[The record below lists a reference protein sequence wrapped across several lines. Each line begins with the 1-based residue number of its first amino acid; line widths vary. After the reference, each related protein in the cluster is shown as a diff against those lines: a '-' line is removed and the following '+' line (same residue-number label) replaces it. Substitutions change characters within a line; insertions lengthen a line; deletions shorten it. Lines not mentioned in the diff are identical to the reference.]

1 MQIKRLGTGDIN
13 LINEF
18 ARTHRVNGG
27 AVQQAA
33 SMLGNGNVV
42 GVFASGDRSKLVG
55 IMVDNG
61 GSVTP
66 ISDIDISNAVAFLK
80 RSHGGGQHP
89 NTPPSRVGAQQQ
101 VSQPQASNAQ
111 NVKSPTGTQRQ
122 PMRQNPNRN
131 GAQQPVNQ
139 QQQTVPSHRPQQR
152 PDMGVQRQAQQ
163 QSVPQPHRTGTQQP
177 VNQSHTGAQQP
188 VNPQRTGVQQPNQ
201 SRIGAQQPVNTSR
214 TGMQRPVDQATGSQR
229 PVNGQI
235 GGGNQQST
243 ANRQSA
249 SHQQNASRTGMQRP
263 IVSADPS
270 RTGTH
275 RPIGDTG
282 LAQRADAPRRGKT
295 QQRQTTAVPHPNATK
310 VSSVNGVSTNPS
322 DVTPMHS
329 TVGGSTPPKKSHKL
343 RNGIIAGVIAL
354 GLIGGI
360 GAAYLNRSSIALFI
374 QSVIPSNENTEDEH
388 HWQIGENES
397 AEMTI
402 STGDTVVEVRKMLY
416 DLGFSS
422 TADVLYE
429 KLDEQNKMNSL
440 QAGTYTLIGS
450 ETPDEI
456 INRLTSGIKSPDGY
470 IGINVGDTMDIIYTK
485 FDGDE
490 MPFGADDMEKADD
503 PSLYKDDYPMMAAI
517 PDEVTTIEGFIPA
530 GVYDCHEAETAE
542 DAMRIMLDAGQS
554 RFEASGL
561 DAETFYEYLTI
572 GSMIDKEVFFD
583 DEKPLVASV
592 IYNRLDQHMKLGID
606 ATVKYATGS
615 TDARVTDAMTETDSP
630 YNTYQVDGLPI
641 GPICSGV
648 SDSAFAAAQNPAKTD
663 YIYYVLK
670 DKEGHHAFSSD
681 YQQFEKDKDAY
692 LELFG
697 YTDNVAADEEN
708 ASNSSGE

>member
-1 MQIKRLGTGDIN
+1 MRSGVVGAIIDGLAHASLDMFLRAVALETGDYLKMQIKRLGNGDVE

-18 ARTHRVNGG
+18 GRSHAIHGG
-27 AVQQAA
+27 MMLQAMR
-33 SMLGNGNVV
+33 MLGSGGVI
-42 GVFASGDRSKLVG
+42 GVFESGDRSRLIGV
-55 IMVDNG
+55 IVDDG
-61 GSVTP
+61 KSVMP
-66 ISDIDISNAVAFLK
+66 ISDMDISNAVDFVRKSRNQSAHSGVAQSQGRRQPSHDAFAHA
-80 RSHGGGQHP
+80 SQQQPHPQEGQRQRAQQRHQQ
-89 NTPPSRVGAQQQ
+89 PPQSTQQQ
-101 VSQPQASNAQ
+101 VP
-111 NVKSPTGTQRQ
+111 RQ
-122 PMRQNPNRN
+122 QEPNRTV
-131 GAQQPVNQ
+131 AQQPVAAGRQPQRVQ
-139 QQQTVPSHRPQQR
+139 QVS
-152 PDMGVQRQAQQ
+152 M
-163 QSVPQPHRTGTQQP
+163 TG
-177 VNQSHTGAQQP
+177 
-188 VNPQRTGVQQPNQ
+188 RTGVQQPVA
-201 SRIGAQQPVNTSR
+201 SSR
-214 TGMQRPVDQATGSQR
+214 TGVQQPIVTTSTSPSQPSSTARTGAQRPVIT
-229 PVNGQI
+229 
-235 GGGNQQST
+235 
-243 ANRQSA
+243 
-249 SHQQNASRTGMQRP
+249 
-263 IVSADPS
+263 ADPS
-270 RTGTH
+270 LTGAH
-275 RPIGDTG
+275 RPIRDGG
-282 LAQRADAPRRGKT
+282 LAQRADAPRRGRNPSQRMEADAQQAHAPANAPKT
-295 QQRQTTAVPHPNATK
+295 KR
-310 VSSVNGVSTNPS
+310 SVSTNPS
-322 DVTPMHS
+322 DVVPMRP
-329 TVGGSTPPKKSHKL
+329 TVTAPTQPRKSHKL
-343 RNGIIAGVIAL
+343 RNGLIAGAVVLAL
-354 GLIGGI
+354 GGGCL
-360 GAAYLNRSSIALFI
+360 AAYMNRSSIALFM

-416 DLGFSS
+416 DLGFAS

-592 IYNRLDQHMKLGID
+592 IYNRLDQKMKLGID

>member
-18 ARTHRVNGG
+18 ARTHQASGG
-27 AVQQAA
+27 AIRQAM
-33 SMLGNGNVV
+33 SMLGSGNVV

-55 IMVDNG
+55 IIVDDG
-61 GSVTP
+61 SSVTP
-66 ISDIDISNAVAFLK
+66 ISDVDISNAVAFLK
-80 RSHGGGQHP
+80 KSHGGEQRPH
-89 NTPPSRVGAQQQ
+89 TSPSRVGAQQRVPRQQ
-101 VSQPQASNAQ
+101 VPSAQ
-111 NVKSPTGTQRQ
+111 QGSRNPSSTGAQQ
-122 PMRQNPNRN
+122 PMRPNQSRT

-139 QQQTVPSHRPQQR
+139 QQTNAQRRPPQPSSTGMQR
-152 PDMGVQRQAQQ
+152 HVQ
-163 QSVPQPHRTGTQQP
+163 QSPVPQPQQPHRTGVQVPIGRTDAQYP
-177 VNQSHTGAQQP
+177 VKPARTGAQQP
-188 VNPQRTGVQQPNQ
+188 VGNP
-201 SRIGAQQPVNTSR
+201 AR
-214 TGMQRPVDQATGSQR
+214 TGMQPPINKQRTGAQ
-229 PVNGQI
+229 PPANV
-235 GGGNQQST
+235 QQQQNA
-243 ANRQSA
+243 ANHPANSSA
-249 SHQQNASRTGMQRP
+249 SQHQPNAASRTGMQRP

-282 LAQRADAPRRGKT
+282 LAQRADAPRRGMAGSQKPVGN
-295 QQRQTTAVPHPNATK
+295 VPHQKA
-310 VSSVNGVSTNPS
+310 SSVNGVSTNPY
-322 DVTPMHS
+322 DVTPMRP
-329 TVGGSTPPKKSHKL
+329 TVGGAQTPKKSHKL

-416 DLGFSS
+416 DLGFAS

-708 ASNSSGE
+708 TSNNSGE

>member
-18 ARTHRVNGG
+18 ARTHQASGG
-27 AVQQAA
+27 AIRQAM
-33 SMLGNGNVV
+33 SMLGGGSVV
-42 GVFASGDRSKLVG
+42 GVFASGDRSRLVG
-55 IMVDNG
+55 IIVDDG
-61 GSVTP
+61 SSVTP

-80 RSHGGGQHP
+80 KSHGSGNGGTGNPNPQHGAPSQHP
-89 NTPPSRVGAQQQ
+89 
-101 VSQPQASNAQ
+101 VSGRTMPRQPQ
-111 NVKSPTGTQRQ
+111 QRQ
-122 PMRQNPNRN
+122 QTQGRMPNPSATGNQQPIRQNP
-131 GAQQPVNQ
+131 
-139 QQQTVPSHRPQQR
+139 
-152 PDMGVQRQAQQ
+152 
-163 QSVPQPHRTGTQQP
+163 
-177 VNQSHTGAQQP
+177 
-188 VNPQRTGVQQPNQ
+188 
-201 SRIGAQQPVNTSR
+201 SR
-214 TGMQRPVDQATGSQR
+214 TGMQRPVDQQMRHPQHPSNTGAQQPVQQQPHRTGAQPPVGRTGAQQPVDSQRTGMQPPVNPSRTGSQPPVNLQHTGAQR
-229 PVNGQI
+229 PVSGQ
-235 GGGNQQST
+235 QQDAEVHPT
-243 ANRQSA
+243 NRPA
-249 SHQQNASRTGMQRP
+249 SQQHPNAASRTGMQRP

-270 RTGTH
+270 RTGTY

-282 LAQRADAPRRGKT
+282 LAQQPDAHRRGRTGVQKHIGS
-295 QQRQTTAVPHPNATK
+295 APHPNASK
-310 VSSVNGVSTNPS
+310 SQSVNGVSTNPS
-322 DVTPMHS
+322 DVTPMRP
-329 TVGGSTPPKKSHKL
+329 TVGGVQPPKKSHKL
-343 RNGIIAGVIAL
+343 RNGIIAGAIILAI
-354 GLIGGI
+354 GGGI
-360 GAAYLNRSSIALFI
+360 GAVYLNRSSIALFM
-374 QSVIPSNENTEDEH
+374 QSVLPSSNENTEDEY

-402 STGDTVVEVRKMLY
+402 SPGDTVVDVREMLY
-416 DLGFSS
+416 DLGFAS

-429 KLDEQNKMNSL
+429 KLDAQNKMNSL

-697 YTDNVAADEEN
+697 YSDDVSADNAAATEGDGDE
-708 ASNSSGE
+708 